1 MFRKEGK
8 GFIFSRWFKGIKMRK
23 NLVDLGI
30 KMDLVG
36 LKMVN
41 GGGLRREGGV

>member
-8 GFIFSRWFKGIKMRK
+8 GFISSRWSKGTKMRK
-23 NLVDLGI
+23 NIADLGT

-36 LKMVN
+36 LKMAN
-41 GGGLRREGGV
+41 GGGLRREGGA